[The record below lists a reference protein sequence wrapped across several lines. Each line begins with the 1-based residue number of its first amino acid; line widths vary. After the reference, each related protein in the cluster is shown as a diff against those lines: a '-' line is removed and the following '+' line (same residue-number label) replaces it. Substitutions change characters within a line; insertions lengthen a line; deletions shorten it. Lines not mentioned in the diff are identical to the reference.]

1 MEPNKKPYI
10 SPEKYLEIERAAE
23 YKSEYFNGEMFAL
36 AGAKR
41 NHNLIALNTG
51 SELRMQLK
59 GRPCQVYPSDMRVK
73 VPETGLYTYPDVVVV
88 CGEPQFEDKVTDTLL
103 NPVVIIEVL
112 SESTEGYDRGKK
124 FEHYRHIPSL
134 QEYVLI
140 SQDRCKIEK
149 FLKQKE
155 WTLFEESS
163 LESAMELPSIQCSL
177 KLSEVYDKV
186 VFE

>member
-1 MEPNKKPYI
+1 
-10 SPEKYLEIERAAE
+10 
-23 YKSEYFNGEMFAL
+23 MFAL

-41 NHNLIALNTG
+41 NHNLIVHNINGGLWNQ
-51 SELRMQLK
+51 LRD
-59 GRPCQVYPSDMRVK
+59 RPCEVYSNDMRVR
-73 VPETGLYTYPDVVVV
+73 VQSTGLYTYPDVVVV
-88 CGEPQFEDKVTDTLL
+88 CGEPQFEDEVTDTLL
-103 NPVVIIEVL
+103 NPVLIIEVL

-186 VFE
+186 VFQ